1 MNNYGRIYGPYSGGR
16 YDTIYLSQSTH
27 DARMDV
33 LGSRLSKEKPHVFVS
48 HKNEDRDDAEDV
60 AKTIAASGLKV
71 YLDIWDHNVND
82 GPELVDYIE
91 SIIKNSKSLIAVVSR
106 NTVTS
111 WWVPLEIGIA
121 ITEGLYLGTY
131 STTTYT
137 TGYPSYLWKWPVLKN
152 LEDLRKWCA
161 GQKSATSPN
170 QFYRTIRLSAPHL
183 FRR

>member
-27 DARMDV
+27 DARMD
-33 LGSRLSKEKPHVFVS
+33 VFVS

-121 ITEGLYLGTY
+121 ITREKCIGTY
-131 STTTYT
+131 STTAYT
-137 TGYPSYLWKWPVLKN
+137 AGFPSYLEKWPILKN
-152 LEDLRKWCA
+152 SED
-161 GQKSATSPN
+161 
-170 QFYRTIRLSAPHL
+170 
-183 FRR
+183 